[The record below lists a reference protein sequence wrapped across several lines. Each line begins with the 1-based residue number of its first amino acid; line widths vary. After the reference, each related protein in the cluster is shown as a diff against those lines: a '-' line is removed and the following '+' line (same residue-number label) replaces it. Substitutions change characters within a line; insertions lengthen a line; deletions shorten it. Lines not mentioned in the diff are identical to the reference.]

1 LVLLGLVV
9 LLITCGCTLTV
20 TLVVKTM
27 CEYKAIV
34 VWLIVDVNFSVGT
47 PPNDIDELIRVNA

>member
-1 LVLLGLVV
+1 MV